1 MSKRCS
7 RDDADFNFCVV
18 DFAFYVGNPANQSGG
33 FPPPRRTDAPGTPAT
48 RMLVLAVGPVV
59 ASWSGVPG
67 LASRSTV
74 ASQAQLDMGRWAPRA
89 NSNRDAG
96 TLVLAT
102 GSRPLQ
108 DATFGGSRRAAIRR
122 AEPKM
127 MAEEDNLVQ
136 SLLIKGAALVVIYFI
151 LAQILPTP
159 PPRV

>member
-1 MSKRCS
+1 
-7 RDDADFNFCVV
+7 
-18 DFAFYVGNPANQSGG
+18 
-33 FPPPRRTDAPGTPAT
+33 
-48 RMLVLAVGPVV
+48 MLVLAVGPVV

-74 ASQAQLDMGRWAPRA
+74 ASQAQLDIGRWAPRA
-89 NSNRDAG
+89 SSNRDAG

-102 GSRPLQ
+102 GSRSSQ
-108 DATFGGSRRAAIRR
+108 DATFGGSSRAAIRR

-127 MAEEDNLVQ
+127 MAEEDNLAQ

>member
-1 MSKRCS
+1 
-7 RDDADFNFCVV
+7 
-18 DFAFYVGNPANQSGG
+18 
-33 FPPPRRTDAPGTPAT
+33 
-48 RMLVLAVGPVV
+48 MLVLAVGPVV

-67 LASRSTV
+67 LASRSTLV
-74 ASQAQLDMGRWAPRA
+74 SQAQLDEGRWAPMA
-89 NSNRDAG
+89 SSNRDAG

-102 GSRPLQ
+102 GSRPSQ

-127 MAEEDNLVQ
+127 MAEEDNLAQ

>member
-1 MSKRCS
+1 M
-7 RDDADFNFCVV
+7 
-18 DFAFYVGNPANQSGG
+18 
-33 FPPPRRTDAPGTPAT
+33 
-48 RMLVLAVGPVV
+48 
-59 ASWSGVPG
+59 
-67 LASRSTV
+67 

-89 NSNRDAG
+89 SSNRDAG
-96 TLVLAT
+96 ALVLAL
-102 GSRPLQ
+102 GSTPSQ
-108 DATFGGSRRAAIRR
+108 DATFGASRRAAIRR